1 MKKTLLPIVLC
12 LLLLSGCGLFGKKN
26 ASAGTDPGAPGEN
39 TVTIAA
45 SFYPMY
51 IMTINIAKD
60 IPNVRVVDMTEPTTG
75 CLHDYAVTPAD
86 MMKLEGASFL
96 VINGADMESFMDKV
110 IRQFPNLQIIDASKA
125 IPLIP
130 GEGDEGPNP
139 HLWVSISNAILQVQ
153 NISDTL
159 CALDPANADKYR
171 ENTQVYVDKLAAQKE
186 KMHRALDGL
195 PHRDIVTFH
204 EAFPYFAEEFGLN
217 IAGVV
222 EREPGAEP
230 SARELSET
238 IALVNDLNVRALF
251 AEPQYPAGAA
261 QTIARETGAT
271 VYTLDPAVSGPMTP
285 DAYLEIMDEN
295 LKVLQE
301 ALK

>member
-1 MKKTLLPIVLC
+1 
-12 LLLLSGCGLFGKKN
+12 
-26 ASAGTDPGAPGEN
+26 
-39 TVTIAA
+39 
-45 SFYPMY
+45 
-51 IMTINIAKD
+51 MTK
-60 IPNVRVVDMTEPTTG
+60 PTPG
-75 CLHDYAVTPAD
+75 CLHDYSVTPAD
-86 MMKLEGASFL
+86 MTHLEGASFL

-159 CALDPANADKYR
+159 CALGPANADKYR
-171 ENTQVYVDKLAAQKE
+171 ENTQAYVDKLAAQKE

-195 PHRDIVTFH
+195 PHRDIITFH

-238 IALVNDLNVRALF
+238 IALVDDLDVRALF